1 MADWFSA
8 SQPPSALLN
17 SQRIWRVVGTA
28 TIAVTLWASPSL
40 AKDPFRTANPHPIG
54 DKTEAAFRSIF
65 EQGNYKNAASNL
77 SQAEAGEPLGFALK
91 ALLVYGNLQGESD
104 QSKKQAAL
112 NSFKGY
118 AAQTRESAE
127 QLLKTDPLRGNLY
140 IAVGNF
146 LEGVYVV
153 STEGIIRGTPQAL
166 SKLQQAFKNLDEAE
180 KIDAKDPE
188 LNLLKGYIDLLLA
201 VNVSLPLSSP
211 TQAIERLE
219 KYASPRYLAYRG
231 LALGYRDLNQPDK
244 ALQAVD
250 QAIAAA
256 PKNPELSYLKA
267 QILVR
272 QGNNKEGIAL
282 FEKALSQKD
291 QLPSGVV
298 TQIQRELTRTQR
310 RVQNVG
316 R

>member
-1 MADWFSA
+1 MADRFSPR
-8 SQPPSALLN
+8 STSVWHP
-17 SQRIWRVVGTA
+17 QRVLQTVGTA
-28 TIAVTLWASPSL
+28 AIAVSLWATPSL
-40 AKDPFRTANPHPIG
+40 AKDPFRTSNPHPIG
-54 DKTEAAFRSIF
+54 DNTEAAFRSVF
-65 EQGNYKNAASNL
+65 EQGNYKSAESALN
-77 SQAEAGEPLGFALK
+77 QAEANEPLAFALK
-91 ALLVYGNLQGESD
+91 AFLAYSNSQGESD

-112 NSFKGY
+112 DNFKNY
-118 AAQTRESAE
+118 ATQTRQSAE
-127 QLLKTDPLRGNLY
+127 QLVKTDPLRGNLY

-153 STEGIIRGTPQAL
+153 GTEGVVRGTPQAL
-166 SKLQQAFKNLDEAE
+166 SKLQQAFKYLDEAE
-180 KIDAKDPE
+180 KIDSKDPE

-219 KYASPRYLAYRG
+219 TYAAPRYLAYRG
-231 LALGYRDLNQPDK
+231 LALGYRDLNQFDK

-272 QGNNKEGIAL
+272 QGNNRDSIPL

-291 QLPSGVV
+291 QLPSGTS
-298 TQIQRELTRTQR
+298 TQIQKELDRTLR
-310 RVQNVG
+310 RIQNKG
-316 R
+316 Q

>member
-8 SQPPSALLN
+8 SRPTFVWHP
-17 SQRIWRVVGTA
+17 QRFWQTVGTA
-28 TIAVTLWASPSL
+28 AIAVSLWATPSL
-40 AKDPFRTANPHPIG
+40 AKDPFRTSNLRPIG
-54 DKTEAAFRSIF
+54 DKTELAFRSIF
-65 EQGNYKNAASNL
+65 EQGNYKAAESYLN
-77 SQAEAGEPLGFALK
+77 QAEPNEPLAFALK
-91 ALLVYGNLQGESD
+91 ASLAYSNSQDEPD
-104 QSKKQAAL
+104 PSKKQAAL
-112 NSFKGY
+112 DNFKNY
-118 AAQTRESAE
+118 ATQTRQTAE
-127 QLLKTDPLRGNLY
+127 QLVKTDPLRGNLY

-146 LEGVYVV
+146 LEGVYIVGTQGVV
-153 STEGIIRGTPQAL
+153 RGTPQAL
-166 SKLQQAFKNLDEAE
+166 GKLQQSFKYLDEAE
-180 KIDAKDPE
+180 KIDPKDPE

-211 TQAIERLE
+211 AQAIERLE
-219 KYASPRYLAYRG
+219 TYAAPRYLAERG

-244 ALQAVD
+244 ALKAVD

-272 QGNNKEGIAL
+272 QGNNSQSIPF

-291 QLPSGVV
+291 QLPNSLT
-298 TQIQRELTRTQR
+298 TQIQKELDRTLR
-310 RVQNVG
+310 RIQNKG

>member
-1 MADWFSA
+1 MADRFSA
-8 SQPPSALLN
+8 PRSTSVWYP
-17 SQRIWRVVGTA
+17 QRIWQTVGTA
-28 TIAVTLWASPSL
+28 AIAVSLWATPSL
-40 AKDPFRTANPHPIG
+40 AKDPFRTSNLRPIG
-54 DKTEAAFRSIF
+54 DNTEAAFRSVF
-65 EQGNYKNAASNL
+65 EQGNYKSAESSL
-77 SQAEAGEPLGFALK
+77 RQAEANEPLAFALK
-91 ALLVYGNLQGESD
+91 AFLAYSNSQGESD
-104 QSKKQAAL
+104 RSKKQAAL
-112 NSFKGY
+112 DSFKNY
-118 AAQTRESAE
+118 ATQTRQSAE
-127 QLLKTDPLRGNLY
+127 QLVKTDPLRGNLY

-153 STEGIIRGTPQAL
+153 GSQGVVRGTPQAL
-166 SKLQQAFKNLDEAE
+166 GKLQQAFKYLDEAE
-180 KIDAKDPE
+180 KIDPKDPE

-219 KYASPRYLAYRG
+219 TYAAPRYLADRG

-244 ALQAVD
+244 ALKAIN

-272 QGNNKEGIAL
+272 QGNNRESIPL

-291 QLPSGVV
+291 QLPNSLT
-298 TQIQRELTRTQR
+298 TQIQKELDRTLR
-310 RVQNVG
+310 RIQNKG
-316 R
+316 Q

>member
-1 MADWFSA
+1 MADRFSA
-8 SQPPSALLN
+8 PRSTSVWHP
-17 SQRIWRVVGTA
+17 QRIWQTVGTA
-28 TIAVTLWASPSL
+28 AIAVSLWATPSL
-40 AKDPFRTANPHPIG
+40 AKDPFRTSNLHPIG
-54 DKTEAAFRSIF
+54 DNTEAAFRSVF
-65 EQGNYKNAASNL
+65 EQGNYKSAESSLN
-77 SQAEAGEPLGFALK
+77 QAEANEPLAFALK
-91 ALLVYGNLQGESD
+91 ALLAYSNSQGESD
-104 QSKKQAAL
+104 QSKKQAGL
-112 NSFKGY
+112 DNFKSY
-118 AAQTRESAE
+118 ATQTRQSAE
-127 QLLKTDPLRGNLY
+127 QLVKTDPLRGNLY

-153 STEGIIRGTPQAL
+153 GNQGVVRGTPQAL
-166 SKLQQAFKNLDEAE
+166 GKLQQAFKYLDEAE
-180 KIDAKDPE
+180 KIDPKDPE

-219 KYASPRYLAYRG
+219 TYAAPRYLADRG

-244 ALQAVD
+244 ALKAIN

-272 QGNNKEGIAL
+272 QGNNRDSIPL

-291 QLPSGVV
+291 QLPSGTS
-298 TQIQRELTRTQR
+298 TQIQKELDRTLR
-310 RVQNVG
+310 RIQNKG
-316 R
+316 Q

>member
-1 MADWFSA
+1 MADRFSPCFI
-8 SQPPSALLN
+8 SVWHP
-17 SQRIWRVVGTA
+17 QRIWQTVGTA
-28 TIAVTLWASPSL
+28 AIAVSLWATPSL
-40 AKDPFRTANPHPIG
+40 AKDPFRTSNLRPIG
-54 DKTEAAFRSIF
+54 DNTEAAFRSVF
-65 EQGNYKNAASNL
+65 EQGNYKSAESSL
-77 SQAEAGEPLGFALK
+77 SQAEANEPLAFALK
-91 ALLVYGNLQGESD
+91 AFLAYSNSQGESD
-104 QSKKQAAL
+104 RSKKQAAL
-112 NSFKGY
+112 DSFKNY
-118 AAQTRESAE
+118 ATQTRQSAE
-127 QLLKTDPLRGNLY
+127 QLVKTDPLRGNLY

-153 STEGIIRGTPQAL
+153 GSQGVVRGTPQAL
-166 SKLQQAFKNLDEAE
+166 GNLQQAFKYLDEAE
-180 KIDAKDPE
+180 KIDPKDPE

-219 KYASPRYLAYRG
+219 TYAAPRYLADRG

-244 ALQAVD
+244 ALKAIN

-272 QGNNKEGIAL
+272 QGNNRESIPL

-291 QLPSGVV
+291 QLPNSLT
-298 TQIQRELTRTQR
+298 TQIQKELDRTLR
-310 RVQNVG
+310 RIQNKG
-316 R
+316 Q

>member
-1 MADWFSA
+1 MADRFSA
-8 SQPPSALLN
+8 SQPPALLN
-17 SQRIWRVVGTA
+17 AQRIWRVVGTA
-28 TIAVTLWASPSL
+28 TIALSLWVSPSL
-40 AKDPFRTANPHPIG
+40 AKDPFRTTSPHAIG

-77 SQAEAGEPLGFALK
+77 TQAETGEPLAFALK
-91 ALLVYGNLQGESD
+91 ALLAYGSLQGESD

-112 NSFKGY
+112 DSFKGY
-118 AAQTRESAE
+118 ANKTRESAE

-153 STEGIIRGTPQAL
+153 STEGVIRGTPQAL

-244 ALQAVD
+244 ALQAIN

-256 PKNPELSYLKA
+256 PKNPELFYLKA

-272 QGNNKEGIAL
+272 QGKNQEGIAL

-291 QLPSGVV
+291 QLPSGIV

>member
-8 SQPPSALLN
+8 SQSPSALLS

-77 SQAEAGEPLGFALK
+77 SQAEAGEPLAFALK

-146 LEGVYVV
+146 LEGVHVV
-153 STEGIIRGTPQAL
+153 STEGVIRGTPQAL
-166 SKLQQAFKNLDEAE
+166 SKLQQAFKYLDEAE

-244 ALQAVD
+244 ALQAID

-291 QLPSGVV
+291 QLPSGIV

>member
-1 MADWFSA
+1 MADCSA
-8 SQPPSALLN
+8 SQHPSTLLS
-17 SQRIWRVVGTA
+17 SQRILRIVSTA
-28 TIAVTLWASPSL
+28 TIALSLWASPSL
-40 AKDPFRTANPHPIG
+40 AKDPFRTTNPRAIG

-65 EQGNYKNAASNL
+65 EQGNYKNAASTL
-77 SQAEAGEPLGFALK
+77 SQAEAGEPLAFALR
-91 ALLVYGNLQGESD
+91 ASLAYSNWQGESD
-104 QSKKQAAL
+104 QSKKQAASD
-112 NSFKGY
+112 SFKGY
-118 AAQTRESAE
+118 ATQTRESAE

-140 IAVGNF
+140 LAVGNF
-146 LEGVYVV
+146 LEGAHVV
-153 STEGIIRGTPQAL
+153 STQGVIRGTPQAL
-166 SKLQQAFKNLDEAE
+166 GKIQQAFKYLDEAE

-219 KYASPRYLAYRG
+219 KYASPRYLSHRG

-244 ALQAVD
+244 ALQAIN

-291 QLPSGVV
+291 QLPRGIVS
-298 TQIQRELTRTQR
+298 QIQRELTRTQQ

>member
-1 MADWFSA
+1 MADRFSA
-8 SQPPSALLN
+8 PRSTSVWHP
-17 SQRIWRVVGTA
+17 QRVWQTVGTA
-28 TIAVTLWASPSL
+28 AIAVSLWATPSL
-40 AKDPFRTANPHPIG
+40 AKDPFRTSNPHSIG
-54 DKTEAAFRSIF
+54 DNTAAAFRSVF
-65 EQGNYKNAASNL
+65 EQGNYKSAEPYLN
-77 SQAEAGEPLGFALK
+77 QAEANEPLAFALK
-91 ALLVYGNLQGESD
+91 AFLAYSNSQGESD

-112 NSFKGY
+112 DNFKNY
-118 AAQTRESAE
+118 ATQTRQSAE
-127 QLLKTDPLRGNLY
+127 QLVKTDPLRGNLY

-153 STEGIIRGTPQAL
+153 GTQGVVRGTPQAL
-166 SKLQQAFKNLDEAE
+166 GKLQQAFKYLDEAE
-180 KIDAKDPE
+180 KIDSKDPE

-211 TQAIERLE
+211 TQAIARLE
-219 KYASPRYLAYRG
+219 TYAGPRYLAYRG
-231 LALGYRDLNQPDK
+231 LALGYRDLNQFDK

-272 QGNNKEGIAL
+272 QGNNSQSIPL

-291 QLPSGVV
+291 QLPGGTS
-298 TQIQRELTRTQR
+298 TQIQKELDRTLR
-310 RVQNVG
+310 RIQNKG
-316 R
+316 Q

>member
-1 MADWFSA
+1 MADRFSA
-8 SQPPSALLN
+8 PCSTSVWYP
-17 SQRIWRVVGTA
+17 RRVLQAVGTA
-28 TIAVTLWASPSL
+28 AIAASLWATPSL
-40 AKDPFRTANPHPIG
+40 AKDPFRTSNLRPIG
-54 DKTEAAFRSIF
+54 DNTEAAFRSVF
-65 EQGNYKNAASNL
+65 EQGNYKSAESFL
-77 SQAEAGEPLGFALK
+77 SQAEANEPLAFALK
-91 ALLVYGNLQGESD
+91 AFLAYSNSQGESD
-104 QSKKQAAL
+104 RSKKQAAL
-112 NSFKGY
+112 DNFKGY
-118 AAQTRESAE
+118 ATQTRQSAE
-127 QLLKTDPLRGNLY
+127 QLVKTDPLRGNLY

-153 STEGIIRGTPQAL
+153 GSQGVVRGTPQAL
-166 SKLQQAFKNLDEAE
+166 GNLQQAFKYLDEAE
-180 KIDAKDPE
+180 KIDPKDPE

-219 KYASPRYLAYRG
+219 TYAAPRYLADRG

-244 ALQAVD
+244 ALKAIN

-272 QGNNKEGIAL
+272 QGNNRDSIPL

-291 QLPSGVV
+291 QLPNSLT
-298 TQIQRELTRTQR
+298 TQIQKELDRTLR
-310 RVQNVG
+310 RIQNKG
-316 R
+316 Q

>member
-1 MADWFSA
+1 MADRFSA
-8 SQPPSALLN
+8 PRSTSVSHP
-17 SQRIWRVVGTA
+17 QRIWQTVGIA
-28 TIAVTLWASPSL
+28 AIAVILWATPSL
-40 AKDPFRTANPHPIG
+40 AKDPFRTSNLRPIG
-54 DKTEAAFRSIF
+54 DNTEAAFRSVF
-65 EQGNYKNAASNL
+65 EQGNYKSAESSL
-77 SQAEAGEPLGFALK
+77 SQAEANEPLAFALK
-91 ALLVYGNLQGESD
+91 AFLAYSNSQGESD
-104 QSKKQAAL
+104 RSKKQAAL
-112 NSFKGY
+112 DSFKNY
-118 AAQTRESAE
+118 ATQTRQSAE
-127 QLLKTDPLRGNLY
+127 QLVKTDPLRGNLY

-153 STEGIIRGTPQAL
+153 GSQGVVRGTPQAL
-166 SKLQQAFKNLDEAE
+166 GNLQQAFKYLDEAE
-180 KIDAKDPE
+180 KIDPKDPE

-219 KYASPRYLAYRG
+219 TYAAPRYLADRG

-244 ALQAVD
+244 ALKAIN

-272 QGNNKEGIAL
+272 QGNNRESIPL

-291 QLPSGVV
+291 QLPNSLT
-298 TQIQRELTRTQR
+298 TQIQKELDRTLR
-310 RVQNVG
+310 RIQNKG
-316 R
+316 Q

>member
-1 MADWFSA
+1 MADRFSA
-8 SQPPSALLN
+8 SQPPALLN
-17 SQRIWRVVGTA
+17 AQRIWRVVGTA
-28 TIAVTLWASPSL
+28 TIALSLWVSPSL
-40 AKDPFRTANPHPIG
+40 AKDPFRTASPHAIG

-65 EQGNYKNAASNL
+65 EQGNYKNAASAL
-77 SQAEAGEPLGFALK
+77 SQAESGEPLAFALK
-91 ALLVYGNLQGESD
+91 ASLAYSNWQGESD
-104 QSKKQAAL
+104 QSKKQAASD
-112 NSFKGY
+112 SFKGY
-118 AAQTRESAE
+118 ATQTRESAE

-140 IAVGNF
+140 LAVGNF
-146 LEGVYVV
+146 LEGAHVV
-153 STEGIIRGTPQAL
+153 STQGVIRGTPQAL
-166 SKLQQAFKNLDEAE
+166 GKLQQAFKYLDEAE

-244 ALQAVD
+244 ALQAIN

-291 QLPSGVV
+291 QLPSGIVS
-298 TQIQRELTRTQR
+298 QIQRELARTQR